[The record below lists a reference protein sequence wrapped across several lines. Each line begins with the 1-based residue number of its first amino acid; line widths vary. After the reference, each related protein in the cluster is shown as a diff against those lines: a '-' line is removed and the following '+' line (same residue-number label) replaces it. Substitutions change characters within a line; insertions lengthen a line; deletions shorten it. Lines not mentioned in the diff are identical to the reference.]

1 MDINKYMSRGGRV
14 VCEDNTEVNIG
25 DLLKQIATVQTGTVD
40 VSSWTKIRN
49 LRKSGLAEK
58 VLTVGDIIDDT
69 WTDVAAPKEYPYQ
82 WHVAD
87 FQPIELQN
95 GDTEASMLVQA
106 HWAHPFGVQFSHQ
119 RAFLAC
125 PDGLPVGS
133 YYFTI
138 ESAWGNNVKAGDIV
152 CFKTTKVVPAG
163 GRVSGCYGAPDQA
176 KANWRIY
183 THSADGKTQIE
194 TITPTFTKTDSA
206 TNLGT
211 QHLNKREGNLNSTQE
226 MAYGWNRWKT
236 SALRQYLNSEAAK
249 GAWWTA
255 QDEWDV
261 APDQLK
267 DKAGFLSGCSADF
280 LSALQIVK
288 VTTFAN
294 TVNDGGGEDTTYD
307 RVFIPSMEQMYC
319 APQIKGEG
327 TYLEYWKQRSGATA
341 PLAQWGTYPNI
352 ITYAVENHTSPQTI
366 RLRSAYRGGAYYA
379 WYVNSSGSVSNLQRV
394 QRVPLR
400 SACGN
405 LS

>member
-294 TVNDGGGEDTTYD
+294 TVNGGGGEDTTYD

-352 ITYAVENHTSPQTI
+352 ITYAVENHTSPQNI
-366 RLRSAYRGGAYYA
+366 RLRSEYRGNASSTWYVYSSGGVNNYYASSAYRFA
-379 WYVNSSGSVSNLQRV
+379 
-394 QRVPLR
+394 PLVVI
-400 SACGN
+400 
-405 LS
+405 

>member
-352 ITYAVENHTSPQTI
+352 ITYAVENHTSPQII
-366 RLRSAYRGGAYYA
+366 RLRSSARGSASSTWCVY
-379 WYVNSSGSVSNLQRV
+379 SSGSVYCASYAYRFA
-394 QRVPLR
+394 PLVVI
-400 SACGN
+400 
-405 LS
+405 

>member
-1 MDINKYMSRGGRV
+1 MDINKYMPRGGRV

-58 VLTVGDIIDDT
+58 VFAVGDIIDDT

-152 CFKTTKVVPAG
+152 CFKTTKIVPAG

-194 TITPTFTKTDSA
+194 TITPTFAKTDSA

-261 APDQLK
+261 APDELK
-267 DKAGFLSGCSADF
+267 NKAGFLSGCSADF

-352 ITYAVENHTSPQTI
+352 ITYAVENHTSPQSM
-366 RLRSAYRGGAYYA
+366 RLRSAFRGGADGA
-379 WYVNSSGSVSNLQRV
+379 WCVGSSGVVGSYGASLASRFA
-394 QRVPLR
+394 PLVVI
-400 SACGN
+400 
-405 LS
+405 

>member
-1 MDINKYMSRGGRV
+1 MDINKYMPRGGRV

-87 FQPIELQN
+87 FQPIELQS

-194 TITPTFTKTDSA
+194 TITPTFAKTDSA

-280 LSALQIVK
+280 LSALQVVK

-294 TVNDGGGEDTTYD
+294 TVNDGGGEDVTYD

-352 ITYAVENHTSPQTI
+352 ITYAVENHASPQLM
-366 RLRSAYRGGAYYA
+366 RLRSATRGGAYNT
-379 WYVNSSGSVSNLQRV
+379 WYVNSSGNISYSSASDATRFA
-394 QRVPLR
+394 PLV
-400 SACGN
+400 AI
-405 LS
+405 